1 MAFSYK
7 QLPLVVSFHDALEIF
22 NNTKPIRGR
31 VPEVRPLGIRRRHE
45 ASVDVIR
52 DEHGEAEYVDL
63 KLWGTR
69 VMSFWRDEPH
79 VMVIHAPDSNRYFV
93 STTTASFIKEV
104 TGYPCFLNDHKLK
117 FYVAGKHRATATYPI
132 FDGMKIERVW
142 DNGTTHLNVLNPEP
156 THAYRVDRKK
166 LREELEKYQPFLDY
180 VTNMAKIMNTL
191 ELDISSEVCQRAV
204 KTMLDIGPF
213 DKHYLRELA
222 QIAMT
227 DRDKL
232 NELVKTNSYQA
243 ITYEGAQKVWINAK
257 SFLESANDACNV
269 SDYEAMSD
277 LYKVLAF
284 HACDGY
290 RHAWR
295 WKSSSPSKVPV
306 QCVPL
311 TMLARFRDLV
321 KVVSAHKVFRKEALP
336 EGKDIRDNNEKA
348 VLFNTIF
355 NT

>member
-79 VMVIHAPDSNRYFV
+79 VAVIHAPDSNRYFV
-93 STTTASFIKEV
+93 STTTASFIEEV
-104 TGYPCFLNDHKLK
+104 TGFGCLLRDHKLK
-117 FYVAGKHRATATYPI
+117 FYVGGGSRIYRI

-156 THAYRVDRKK
+156 THAYRVDRKT
-166 LREELEKYQPFLDY
+166 LREELEKYQPFLEY

-204 KTMLDIGPF
+204 KTTLDIGTF

-227 DRDKL
+227 DRDKF
-232 NELVKTNSYQA
+232 NELVKTNSYRA
-243 ITYEGAQKVWINAK
+243 LTYKSAQKVWIDIK
-257 SFLESANDACNV
+257 SFLESVNDACNV

-284 HACDGY
+284 HSCDGY

-295 WKSSSPSKVPV
+295 WGSSSPSKVPL

-321 KVVSAHKVFRKEALP
+321 KVVSAHKVFRKEELP

>member
-1 MAFSYK
+1 MAFSYN
-7 QLPLVVSFHDALEIF
+7 QLPMVVSFYDALERF

-31 VPEVRPLGIRRRHE
+31 VPEIRPLGIRRRHE
-45 ASVDVIR
+45 ASVDVMR
-52 DEHGEAEYVDL
+52 DEHGEVEYVNL
-63 KLWGTR
+63 KLYGSR
-69 VMSFWRDEPH
+69 VISFWKHEPN
-79 VMVIHAPDSNRYFV
+79 VMVIHVLDSNPYFN
-93 STTTASFIKEV
+93 STTTASFIQEV
-104 TGYPCFLNDHKLK
+104 TGFGCLLNDHKIK
-117 FYVAGKHRATATYPI
+117 FYVGGGSRVYPI
-132 FDGMKIERVW
+132 FNGMKIERVW
-142 DNGTTHLNVLNPEP
+142 DNGTTRLNVLNPEP
-156 THAYRVDRKK
+156 THAYRADRKA
-166 LREELEKYQPFLDY
+166 LREELEKYQPFLEY

-191 ELDISSEVCQRAV
+191 ELDISSEACQRAS
-204 KTMLDIGPF
+204 KIKLDIGTF
-213 DKHYLRELA
+213 DKHYLREFA

-227 DRDKL
+227 DRDKF
-232 NELVKTNSYQA
+232 NELVKTDSFRA
-243 ITYEGAQKVWINAK
+243 MTYKSAQKSWIDIRA
-257 SFLESANDACNV
+257 FLESVNDACNV

-295 WKSSSPSKVPV
+295 WGSSSPSKVPL

-336 EGKDIRDNNEKA
+336 EGKDTRDNNEKV